1 MAEESRPV
9 ETAVVLSSFL
19 ESNPTVAALGGLQG
33 LGIPD
38 EDVTV
43 MSSLPWSSEILG
55 RPHIKTPLSKIALV
69 SALAGLGV
77 GILLVMVTPY
87 LYIIRVG
94 GQPIVPVP
102 PTVLLLYEFI
112 MLALILGTFG
122 AFLVLNRFPSMKPQY
137 YDPELNNE
145 QISLLVQTPADKKA
159 DVVAVLEEHGGQ
171 VVQDPERRE
180 L

>member
-9 ETAVVLSSFL
+9 DTAVVLSSFL
-19 ESNPTVAALGGLQG
+19 EVNPTAAALDGLQG

-43 MSSLPWSSEILG
+43 MSSLPWSAEILG
-55 RPHIKTPLSKIALV
+55 RPHAKTPLSKIALV
-69 SALAGLGV
+69 CALIGLGI
-77 GILLVMVTPY
+77 GIFLVVLTPY
-87 LYIIRVG
+87 MYIIRVG

-102 PTVLLLYEFI
+102 PTLLLLYEFI

-122 AFLVLNRFPSMKPQY
+122 GFMALSRFPSMKPQY
-137 YDPELNNE
+137 YDPKLNDE
-145 QISLLVQTPADKKA
+145 RISLLVHTTADKKA

>member
-1 MAEESRPV
+1 MTEELHPMD
-9 ETAVVLSSFL
+9 TVVVMSSFI
-19 ESNPTVAALGGLQG
+19 EVNPTAAALGGLQS

-43 MSSLPWSSEILG
+43 MSSLPWSPEILG
-55 RPHIKTPLSKIALV
+55 RPHVKTPLSRIALIC
-69 SALAGLGV
+69 ALIGLGI
-77 GILLVMVTPY
+77 GIFLVIVTPY

-122 AFLVLNRFPSMKPQY
+122 AFLALNRFPSSEPQY
-137 YDPELNNE
+137 YDQELNNE
-145 QISLLVQTPADKKA
+145 RISLVVHTPADKKA
-159 DVVAVLEEHGGQ
+159 DVVAVLEEHGGE

>member
-1 MAEESRPV
+1 MVEESRSV
-9 ETAVVLSSFL
+9 DTAVVLSSFH
-19 ESNPTVAALGGLQG
+19 EVNPTTAALGGLQS

-43 MSSLPWSSEILG
+43 MSSLPWSAEILG
-55 RPHIKTPLSKIALV
+55 RPHTKTPLTRIVLVCALV
-69 SALAGLGV
+69 GLGI
-77 GILLVMVTPY
+77 GIFLVVLTPY
-87 LYIIRVG
+87 MYIIRVG

-102 PTVLLLYEFI
+102 PTIILLYEFI

>member
-1 MAEESRPV
+1 MG
-9 ETAVVLSSFL
+9 SFI
-19 ESNPTVAALGGLQG
+19 EVNPSAAALGGLQS

-43 MSSLPWSSEILG
+43 MSSLPWSPEILG
-55 RPHIKTPLSKIALV
+55 RPHVKTPLTKIAMICALV
-69 SALAGLGV
+69 GLGI
-77 GILLVMVTPY
+77 GIFLVVITPY

-102 PTVLLLYEFI
+102 PTLLLLYEFI
-112 MLALILGTFG
+112 MLGLILGTFG
-122 AFLVLNRFPSMKPQY
+122 GFLVLNRFPSMKAQF

-145 QISLLVQTPADKKA
+145 RISLVVQTSAEKKA
-159 DVVAVLEEHGGQ
+159 DVVAVLEEHGGE

>member
-1 MAEESRPV
+1 MAEESRPLD
-9 ETAVVLSSFL
+9 TAVVMSSFM
-19 ESNPTVAALGGLQG
+19 EVNPSAAALGGLQS
-33 LGIPD
+33 LGIPA

-43 MSSLPWSSEILG
+43 MSSLPWSPDILG
-55 RPHIKTPLSKIALV
+55 RPHTKTPLAKIAMV
-69 SALAGLGV
+69 SALVGLGI
-77 GILLVMVTPY
+77 GIFLVVVTPY

-102 PTVLLLYEFI
+102 PTLLLLYEFI

-122 AFLVLNRFPSMKPQY
+122 AFLVLNRFPSLQSQY

-145 QISLLVQTPADKKA
+145 RISLLVHTPADKKA
-159 DVVAVLEEHGGQ
+159 DVVAVLDEHGGQ

>member
-9 ETAVVLSSFL
+9 DTAVVMSSFL
-19 ESNPTVAALGGLQG
+19 EVNPAAAALGGLQS
-33 LGIPD
+33 LGVSD

-43 MSSLPWSSEILG
+43 MSSLPWSPDILG
-55 RPHIKTPLSKIALV
+55 RPHHKTPLAKVAMV
-69 SALAGLGV
+69 SALVGLGI
-77 GILLVMVTPY
+77 GIFLVMITPY

-102 PTVLLLYEFI
+102 PTLLLLYEFI

-122 AFLVLNRFPSMKPQY
+122 AFMVLNGFPVTKPQY

-145 QISLLVQTPADKKA
+145 RISLVVHTPAEKRS
-159 DVVAVLEEHGGQ
+159 DVVAVLEEHGGE

>member
-1 MAEESRPV
+1 MTEESRPMD
-9 ETAVVLSSFL
+9 TAVVLGSFM
-19 ESNPTVAALGGLQG
+19 EVNPTAAALGGLQS

-38 EDVTV
+38 KDVTV
-43 MSSLPWSSEILG
+43 MSSLPWSPEILG
-55 RPHIKTPLSKIALV
+55 RPHIRTPLSRIALIC
-69 SALAGLGV
+69 ALVGLGI
-77 GILLVMVTPY
+77 GIFLVIVTPY

-122 AFLVLNRFPSMKPQY
+122 AFLALNRFPSSEPQY
-137 YDPELNNE
+137 YDPKLNDE
-145 QISLLVQTPADKKA
+145 RISLVVHAPADKKA
-159 DVVAVLEEHGGQ
+159 DVVAILEEHGGQ